1 MTAERKARA
10 MGASAALCAAL
21 LVACGGGGG
30 GSSAPSPSPSPSPA
44 PAPTPS
50 LPDPSTAPALKTA
63 FAGDFW
69 VGAAI
74 PPEFT
79 TQAEAAVLIKHMNSL
94 TAENAMKPDT
104 IQPSLA
110 GTPSE
115 PAALNF
121 APADTIVAFAQANN
135 IRMRGHTLLWHFTSP
150 QWFFKGCDT
159 DPAGCLPNVRV
170 RLHDY
175 IHNVMV
181 HFGGKLYA
189 WDVVNEVVAPNPASS
204 TPYRTDSPWY
214 ITYQNAKN
222 AGANVQPWDY
232 IEDAFRYAD
241 EARTFLG
248 LTSADMKL
256 VINEY
261 NTEIPGKRDNLVRI
275 IQDLRNKGVPL
286 DAVGHQ
292 MHLRIDANVSEVT
305 AALVAIEGLGGLEN
319 QVTELDINVYDDP
332 ASCGTSNT
340 GCIPNYGSTPPQS
353 MLSREARLYRALYA
367 AFKRPSVQ
375 SVTTWGLHDGWSWYN
390 ALPGARA
397 NYPLLFDAARQPKWA
412 FWAVVDPNITI
423 P

>member
-1 MTAERKARA
+1 MTAERMTRA
-10 MGASAALCAAL
+10 MSASAALCAAL
-21 LVACGGGGG
+21 LVACGGGGS
-30 GSSAPSPSPSPSPA
+30 GSGAPSPSPA
-44 PAPTPS
+44 PAPGPTPS
-50 LPDPSTAPALKTA
+50 LPDPATAPALKTV
-63 FAGDFW
+63 FASDFW

-79 TQAEAAVLIKHMNSL
+79 TQAEASVLIKHMNSL

-104 IQPSLA
+104 VQPSLA

-121 APADTIVAFAQANN
+121 APADAIVAFAQANN
-135 IRMRGHTLLWHFTSP
+135 MRMRGHTLLWHFTAP

-159 DPAGCLPNVRV
+159 DPAGCLPNVRT

-181 HFGGKLYA
+181 HFGGKIYA
-189 WDVVNEVVAPNPASS
+189 WDVVNEVVAPNPSS
-204 TPYRTDSPWY
+204 ATPYRTDSPWY
-214 ITYQNAKN
+214 ITYQNAKS

-256 VINEY
+256 AINEY
-261 NTEIPGKRDNLVRI
+261 NTEIPGKRDNLLRI

-292 MHLRIDANVSEVT
+292 MHLRIDADVSQVT
-305 AALVAIEGLGGLEN
+305 AALVAIENLGGLVN
-319 QVTELDINVYDDP
+319 QVTELDVNVYADP
-332 ASCGTSNT
+332 QSCVTSGT
-340 GCIPNYGSTPPQS
+340 GCIPNYGGSPPQS
-353 MLSREARLYRALYA
+353 MSSNEARLYRALYA
-367 AFKRPSVQ
+367 AFRRPSVQ
-375 SVTTWGLHDGWSWYN
+375 SVTTWGLHDGWTWYN
-390 ALPGARA
+390 ALPNART
-397 NYPLLFDAARQPKWA
+397 NYPLLFDTARQPKWA
-412 FWAVVDPNITI
+412 FWAVVDPNIPI

>member
-305 AALVAIEGLGGLEN
+305 AALVAVEDLGGLVN